1 MTRCGHAEK
10 KDLDA
15 ARYEERFSV
24 SENPPLDTGRKHK
37 KKPQL
42 GIQTPIN
49 QTLAPFPREI
59 KQGNSDHSHM
69 WTSKR
74 NYLKKKQ
81 PLSYNW
87 KRPANTLDDL
97 LRSAATLC
105 LWDTLDLATVSG
117 LDVTEG
123 FGAALRDIEIGGEGG
138 EGGGLFLPA
147 TFCENKTLDK
157 IAALRAALWVSGWCT
172 TQKRDTV

>member
-49 QTLAPFPREI
+49 QTLAPFPRE
-59 KQGNSDHSHM
+59 S
-69 WTSKR
+69 SKEIQTILICEH
-74 NYLKKKQ
+74 LK
-81 PLSYNW
+81 
-87 KRPANTLDDL
+87 
-97 LRSAATLC
+97 
-105 LWDTLDLATVSG
+105 
-117 LDVTEG
+117 
-123 FGAALRDIEIGGEGG
+123 EI
-138 EGGGLFLPA
+138 
-147 TFCENKTLDK
+147 
-157 IAALRAALWVSGWCT
+157 I
-172 TQKRDTV
+172 